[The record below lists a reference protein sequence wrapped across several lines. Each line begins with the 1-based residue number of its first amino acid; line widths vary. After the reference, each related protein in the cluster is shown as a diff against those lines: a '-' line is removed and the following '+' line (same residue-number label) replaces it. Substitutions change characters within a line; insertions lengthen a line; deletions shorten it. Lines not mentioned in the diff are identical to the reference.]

1 MPKPSPKAKPN
12 PWHDWRENVREF
24 VIVLA
29 GVFVA
34 LVAQQAVE
42 AWDWH
47 QKVDAAE
54 TAMRDELLYDDGPQI
69 YQRVV
74 MHPCV
79 VARLQAISDAVDA
92 GKDRQEI
99 GRQID
104 GYWIDV
110 RGYDRLALDAANA
123 SDVASHM
130 SQDRLGAF
138 FTVYQAMPLLGEANK
153 DEGLGMAKLRAFRRS
168 GGTVSDVEK
177 DRLLE
182 TVEQLRN
189 DDHLFWRLGKGLIPV
204 LNSFG
209 PLDPVRVERFTAQA
223 RDHYGDCIK
232 PLPAGFPKGAPSE

>member
-1 MPKPSPKAKPN
+1 MPKPSPKQASRR
-12 PWHDWRENVREF
+12 DWRENAREF
-24 VIVLA
+24 LIVVA

-47 QKVDAAE
+47 RKVDAAE
-54 TAMRDELLYDDGPQI
+54 AAMRDELLFDDGPQI

-74 MHPCV
+74 MHPCL
-79 VARLQAISDAVDA
+79 VARLQAISDAINA

-130 SQDRLGAF
+130 PQDRLGDL
-138 FTVYQAMPLLGEANK
+138 FTVYQAMPLFGEANK
-153 DEGLGMAKLRAFRRS
+153 DEGVGMARLRAFRRS
-168 GGTVSDVEK
+168 GGAISDEEK

-189 DDHLFWRLGKGLIPV
+189 DDHLFWRLGKGLIP
-204 LNSFG
+204 LLRRMG
-209 PLDPVRVERFTAQA
+209 QLDPTRVEQFMRQA
-223 RDHYGDCIK
+223 HAHYGDCIK
-232 PLPAGFPKGAPSE
+232 PLPAGFPKGATSE